1 MTEEINEDDLWCEYS
16 NMPSPLAYIK
26 NESYDGVESH
36 RKLSKKE
43 QDEKNDSKDCVV
55 VITQVPKEET
65 KINLGFI
72 KLI

>member
-16 NMPSPLAYIK
+16 DMPSPLAYTK
-26 NESYDGVESH
+26 NKGYDGVESH

-43 QDEKNDSKDCVV
+43 QDEKKDSKDCVV